1 MAPLEWPRLES
12 LEDDLSDAVAD
23 QEPHA
28 GFASNSGHPASRAAK
43 TSNPA
48 AQRLPKHL
56 SADAAQSPRQVMT
69 VRFFRLTVLALGV
82 IGIVLSLPLLGLAAL
97 GYLGILADVGPAE
110 NRQLGIQLL
119 SWGLPALICGTVL
132 CVLSFLSL
140 VGNRR
145 RADSLRGAARDGGS
159 RPVSRD

>member
-1 MAPLEWPRLES
+1 
-12 LEDDLSDAVAD
+12 
-23 QEPHA
+23 
-28 GFASNSGHPASRAAK
+28 
-43 TSNPA
+43 
-48 AQRLPKHL
+48 
-56 SADAAQSPRQVMT
+56 MT

-82 IGIVLSLPLLGLAAL
+82 IGILLSLPLLGLAAL

-119 SWGLPALICGTVL
+119 TWGLPALICGVVL

-159 RPVSRD
+159 RPAARD